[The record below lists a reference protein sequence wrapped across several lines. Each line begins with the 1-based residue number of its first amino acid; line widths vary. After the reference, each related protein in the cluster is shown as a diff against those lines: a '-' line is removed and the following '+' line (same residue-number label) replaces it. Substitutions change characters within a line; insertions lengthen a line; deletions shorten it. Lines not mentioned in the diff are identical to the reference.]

1 MNPVLQKKWD
11 ELERADK
18 YACWYLVK
26 HPVAFDKLCYLV
38 SFLEE
43 YKEQDGERNLETY
56 VSRRIG
62 ELNAGKPEL
71 EISDNYRTLR
81 VAAFFGLIRMDG
93 ARYESAEVTETFE
106 EIRDRCGG
114 EFEKTDLYGDIIERQ
129 IEKVFISSPIDEE
142 YDTVRKDYRLYPVM
156 LLYKVLL
163 ELGRCIGEY
172 RISMSEY
179 RYLAATAK
187 VYEDYLDTLLW
198 IMLFREDETAAGEFE
213 QFKSKFDNRL
223 IQALKLLPALCVDRD
238 SITLRDEYVDEV
250 AEKIY
255 LYERDPRVYHDEAY
269 IDFLCSVRPL
279 TETGRLGAGQGKAA
293 ERDGQERHG
302 AGEEGAERYGQE
314 RYGAGEG
321 GAERDGQERHGAGEE
336 GAEGQE
342 TDRDAGIDESLRV
355 STGENILLYGVPGA
369 GKSWAI
375 EHEYCD
381 DDACMERLVFHP
393 DYMHSD
399 FVGQILPVVEN
410 GSNKVRYR
418 FVPGPF
424 TNIVRKAYKNPTQ
437 SFFLVIEEI
446 NRGNAPAIFGEI
458 FQLLDRLTEDGGGFK
473 KCTSAYGI
481 THPDIAREV
490 YGNSDRKVRIPAN
503 LSIIGTMNTSDQN
516 VFTLDTAFQ
525 RRWILRMIPNSFA
538 GHPYADEKIL
548 DTDVSWRQFCEA
560 VNGEILRRDNISS
573 AEDKRMG
580 AYFVTRDDLC
590 LETAPPG
597 ADTFAQKRVERHNA
611 RFAEKVLKYLWDD
624 AFRFSHGDAF
634 DTGKY
639 RSLEAV
645 VAGFMK
651 GKGNGRFQVFGE
663 SLRQTIINGVEGSD
677 NAVLDGEN
685 GNETEDVGSAPA
697 ASGSGTEGGGSA
709 PVVSAYGTK
718 GGKSAIV
725 ANWIGTESSD
735 SAIAAS
741 GSVTESVGNAVLEN
755 ETGIDEGNG
764 AQS

>member
-11 ELERADK
+11 ELNGADD

-43 YKEQDGERNLETY
+43 YKEQDGEGNLKAY

-93 ARYESAEVTETFE
+93 VRYESAEVTETFE

-142 YDTVRKDYRLYPVM
+142 YETVRKDFRLYPVM

-293 ERDGQERHG
+293 QRDGQERHG

-321 GAERDGQERHGAGEE
+321 GAEGDGQERHGAGEEGAEKDSAGEE

-381 DDACMERLVFHP
+381 DDACMECLVFHP

-458 FQLLDRLTEDGGGFK
+458 FQLLDRRTEDGGGFK

-490 YGNSDRKVRIPAN
+490 YGNADRKVRIPAN

-580 AYFVTRDDLC
+580 AYFVTRDDLR
-590 LETAPPG
+590 LETVLPG
-597 ADTFAQKRVERHNA
+597 ADTFTQKRVERHNA

-651 GKGNGRFQVFGE
+651 GKGNGRFRVFGE
-663 SLRQTIINGVEGSD
+663 SLRQTIINGAEGSD

-685 GNETEDVGSAPA
+685 GNEIEDVGSAPVVSGNGTEGVGSATA
-697 ASGSGTEGGGSA
+697 AAGSGTEGVGSA
-709 PVVSAYGTK
+709 
-718 GGKSAIV
+718 AI
-725 ANWIGTESSD
+725 
-735 SAIAAS
+735 
-741 GSVTESVGNAVLEN
+741 EN
-755 ETGIDEGNG
+755 ETGIDGDSVDDGNG

>member
-1 MNPVLQKKWD
+1 MNPVLQKKLD
-11 ELERADK
+11 ELKRADK

-62 ELNAGKPEL
+62 ELNAEKSEIG
-71 EISDNYRTLR
+71 ISDNYRTLR

-106 EIRDRCGG
+106 EIRDRCNGD
-114 EFEKTDLYGDIIERQ
+114 FENTDLYDDIIERQ
-129 IEKVFISSPIDEE
+129 IEKVFISSTVDEE
-142 YDTVRKDYRLYPVM
+142 YEKVRKDFRLYPVM

-163 ELGRCIGEY
+163 ELGRCTGEY
-172 RISMSEY
+172 KVSMSEY

-198 IMLFREDETAAGEFE
+198 IMLFREDETAAGKFE

-255 LYERDPRVYHDEAY
+255 LYERDPRVYQGEAY
-269 IDFLCSVRPL
+269 IAFLCSVRPL
-279 TETGRLGAGQGKAA
+279 TEPGRLGAGA
-293 ERDGQERHG
+293 ER
-302 AGEEGAERYGQE
+302 
-314 RYGAGEG
+314 
-321 GAERDGQERHGAGEE
+321 
-336 GAEGQE
+336 QE

-490 YGNSDRKVRIPAN
+490 YGNVDRKVRIPAN

-725 ANWIGTESSD
+725 ANWIGTGSSD

-755 ETGIDEGNG
+755 ETGIDDGNG

>member
-255 LYERDPRVYHDEAY
+255 LYERDPRVYQGEAY
-269 IDFLCSVRPL
+269 IAFLCSVRPL
-279 TETGRLGAGQGKAA
+279 TEPRRLGAGA
-293 ERDGQERHG
+293 ER
-302 AGEEGAERYGQE
+302 
-314 RYGAGEG
+314 
-321 GAERDGQERHGAGEE
+321 
-336 GAEGQE
+336 QE

-490 YGNSDRKVRIPAN
+490 YGNVDRKVRIPAN

-639 RSLEAV
+639 RSLEAG

-755 ETGIDEGNG
+755 ETGIDDGNG

>member
-11 ELERADK
+11 ELNGADD

-43 YKEQDGERNLETY
+43 YKEQDGEGNLKAY

-81 VAAFFGLIRMDG
+81 VATFFGLIRMDG
-93 ARYESAEVTETFE
+93 TRYESAEVTETFE

-114 EFEKTDLYGDIIERQ
+114 EFERTDLYGDIIERQ

-142 YDTVRKDYRLYPVM
+142 YETVRKDFRLYPVM

-213 QFKSKFDNRL
+213 GFKGKFDNRL

-279 TETGRLGAGQGKAA
+279 TEPGRLGAGQGKAA
-293 ERDGQERHG
+293 QRDGQERHG
-302 AGEEGAERYGQE
+302 AGEDGAER
-314 RYGAGEG
+314 
-321 GAERDGQERHGAGEE
+321 
-336 GAEGQE
+336 QE

-381 DDACMERLVFHP
+381 DDTCMERLVFHP

-424 TNIVRKAYKNPTQ
+424 TNIVSKAYKNPTQ

-458 FQLLDRLTEDGGGFK
+458 FQLLDRRTEDGGGFK

-490 YGNSDRKVRIPAN
+490 YGNADRKVRIPAN

-538 GHPYADEKIL
+538 SHPYADEKIL

-580 AYFVTRDDLC
+580 AYFVTRDDLR
-590 LETAPPG
+590 LETALPG

-755 ETGIDEGNG
+755 ETGIDDGNG